1 MKNLKF
7 TCILLTGLLVAN
19 FCQAQTIEDGKKFL
33 YYEKFISAKN
43 VFQQLL
49 NVNPA
54 NDEAAYWLGQTFIAP
69 NEDKD
74 IEGAK
79 AVYQKGLVA
88 NPNSAL
94 LNAGMG
100 HVDLLEGKTQQA
112 RSHFESAISLSG
124 GKNMLVLDAI
134 GFANGDFDSK
144 FGDGAYAIE
153 KLQQATNMK
162 GSKDARIVTDL
173 GDAFRKIQDGGSAQR
188 SYEAALV
195 IDSKYA
201 RAKYR
206 IGRIYQSQGRSQ
218 EAIYLQYYNEAIALD
233 PNYAPVYF
241 TLYQYFY
248 ETDVVK
254 SAAYLDKYLAAKGE
268 ADEPNSCFLKAQMKF
283 AQGLFAETI
292 TSADVCVGANP
303 NPYPNLFGLLAYS
316 NYKLADKLEKASD
329 SLGAITAYGNS
340 KINFDKYFQKQKPDK
355 LGARDYFTYA
365 SVLLKF
371 PGNEALAGTFMEKA
385 VQLDSTEIGKVTM
398 LKEVAN
404 SYEKRGQFAEAGEWY
419 KKILNIKKMP
429 GKTDIYNAG
438 YSYYRVGQFAAAA
451 QLFDLYSQ
459 KFPDDIFGYY
469 MMGKSYWGI
478 DTVMAYGLAN
488 SAFTKAIEVGEAY
501 PDKSK
506 IINQLMGAYK
516 YFIAFSA
523 NAERNYP
530 LAVSYADKAL
540 LIDPND
546 QEAKG
551 NRDALAK
558 LAPRTDAKPANT
570 ADKVTFG
577 ADGSINTTGKDG
589 STTVITKEGKI
600 TTIKD
605 GVTTIMENGKITV
618 IGKDGKVVAPP
629 APPKTPAKP
638 GTKTAKPGTPPAKPT
653 APAKPGTQKKK

>member
-7 TCILLTGLLVAN
+7 TLILLTGLLLAN
-19 FCQAQTIEDGKKFL
+19 FSHAQTIEDGKKFL

-49 NVNPA
+49 TANPA
-54 NDEAAYWLGQTFIAP
+54 NDEAAFWLGQTLIAP
-69 NEDKD
+69 DEDKD

-79 AVYQKGLVA
+79 AVYQKGLAA
-88 NPNSAL
+88 NANSAL
-94 LNAGMG
+94 LKAGMG
-100 HVDLLEGKTQQA
+100 HIELLEGKTPQA
-112 RSHFESAISLSG
+112 RSSFESAISLSG

-153 KLQQATNMK
+153 KLQQATYMK
-162 GSKDARIVTDL
+162 GFKDARIMTDL

-188 SYEAALV
+188 SYEAALA
-195 IDSKYA
+195 IDPKYA
-201 RAKYR
+201 RAKFR
-206 IGRIYQSQGRSQ
+206 IGRIYQSQGFSQ
-218 EAIYLQYYNEAIALD
+218 APIYLQYYNDAIALD
-233 PNYAPVYF
+233 PNYSRVYF
-241 TLYQYFY
+241 YLYQYYY

-254 SAAYLDKYLAAKGE
+254 SAAYLDKYLAAKGT
-268 ADEPNSCFLKAQMKF
+268 DEPNACFLNAQMKF

-292 TSADVCVGANP
+292 TAADACVAANP

-316 NYKLADKLEKASD
+316 NYKIADKLEKASD

-340 KINFDKYFQKQKPDK
+340 KIGFDKYFQKQKPNK

-371 PGNEALAGTFMEKA
+371 PGNEALAGNFMEQA
-385 VQLDSTEIGKVTM
+385 VALDSTEIGKVTM
-398 LKEVAN
+398 LKEVA
-404 SYEKRGQFAEAGEWY
+404 STYEKRGQYAQAGEWY
-419 KKILNIKKMP
+419 KKVLNIKKVP
-429 GKTDIYNAG
+429 GKTDIYNAA
-438 YSYYRVGQFAAAA
+438 YSYYRVGQFAASA
-451 QLFDLYSQ
+451 QLFEMYTQ
-459 KFPDDIFGYY
+459 KYADDIFGYY

-488 SAFTKAIEVGEAY
+488 NSFTKAIEVGEAY

-506 IINQLMGAYK
+506 IINQLVGAYK

-523 NAERNYP
+523 NVEKNYP

-546 QEAKG
+546 AEVKA
-551 NRDALAK
+551 NREALAK
-558 LAPRTDAKPANT
+558 LAPRTDTKPANIV
-570 ADKVTFG
+570 DKITFG
-577 ADGSINTTGKDG
+577 ADGSINTVGKDG

-600 TTIKD
+600 TTVKD
-605 GVTTIMENGKITV
+605 GVTTIIENGKITV

-629 APPKTPAKP
+629 APPKTPAKATP
-638 GTKTAKPGTPPAKPT
+638 TAKPKTPAKQ
-653 APAKPGTQKKK
+653 GTQKKK